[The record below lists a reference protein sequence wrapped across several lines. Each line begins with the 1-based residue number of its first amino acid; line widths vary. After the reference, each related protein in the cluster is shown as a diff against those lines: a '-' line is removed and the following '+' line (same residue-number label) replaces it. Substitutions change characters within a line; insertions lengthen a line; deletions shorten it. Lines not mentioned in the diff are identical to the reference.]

1 MTTKFFEEFTIRS
14 NGEFPMLKLN
24 SAIYYKEERSLVVKF
39 IISAFEVRNFDDES
53 KNKVQKILDEMFS
66 GVQVSVQYIR
76 TYADNNVVKNK
87 IHDFFNRY
95 SQLIFRRLNDDSL
108 KINIGEHDIE
118 VKIIFDT
125 PTYKIL
131 MAGNLIEKL
140 HEYLDVNF
148 NYEIDIQTEEIV
160 QSAEELAGN
169 EDIHIDTVSNTQ
181 SDGLRLVDVRAGAKV
196 YAKGKVDEITQ
207 MPNYI
212 VDVKGACENIVLCGK
227 ISKID
232 KRTYKNK
239 RYDANNPKFGPEM
252 LPMIKFSLDDTTA
265 KIECVCFPSKDEDI
279 ESILALD
286 NDKNKSADG
295 GDVMQ
300 TVVCMGKVSWSSF
313 SNAWSYTVNAIF
325 EADINFDSIHL
336 NPTKPAPEKYTTVFP
351 QEYVDMKQKSL
362 LDMDA
367 KPKISPYFMGK
378 NIVVFDLETTDL
390 NTEIAEV
397 IEIAALKMVDGVET
411 ETFQTLVKPTGA
423 ISETITELTSI
434 SNNMVLDAPS
444 IEQVMPDFYKFTRD
458 CMLVGHNIAGY
469 DFPIVNRI
477 GQKLGYNFD
486 NELYDTLLLARK
498 YLTELPNYKLE
509 NMSKHYGI
517 SHENAHRA
525 MSDVYATAEV
535 LKIIAS
541 RM

>member
-1 MTTKFFEEFTIRS
+1 MVTKFFEEFTARS

-24 SAIYYKEERSLVVKF
+24 SAIYYKEDRSLVVKF

-66 GVQVSVQYIR
+66 GVKVSVQYIR

-95 SQLIFRRLNDDSL
+95 SQLIFRRLNDDNL
-108 KINIGEHDIE
+108 IINIGEHDIE
-118 VKIIFDT
+118 IKIIFDT

-131 MAGNLIEKL
+131 MAGDLIEKL
-140 HEYLDVNF
+140 HDFLDTNF
-148 NYEIDIQTEEIV
+148 NYEIDILTEEIV
-160 QSAEELAGN
+160 QTAEELVEE
-169 EDIHIDTVSNTQ
+169 EDIHIDTVS
-181 SDGLRLVDVRAGAKV
+181 SSKSAGLRLVDVRVGDKI

-212 VDVKGACENIVLCGK
+212 ADIKGACDNIVLCGK
-227 ISKID
+227 ISRID
-232 KRTYKNK
+232 KRSYKNK
-239 RYDANNPKFGPEM
+239 RFDPNKPKNGPET
-252 LPMIKFSLDDTTA
+252 LPMVKFSLDDTTA
-265 KIECVCFPSKDEDI
+265 KIECVCFASKDEDV
-279 ESILALD
+279 EAILALD
-286 NDKNKSADG
+286 NNSV
-295 GDVMQ
+295 GDLE
-300 TVVCMGKVSWSSF
+300 TVVCMGKISWSSY
-313 SNAWSYTVNAIF
+313 SNAWSYMVNAIF
-325 EADINFDSIHL
+325 EADIDFDSIHL
-336 NPTKPAPEKYTTVFP
+336 VASKPVPEKYTTVFP
-351 QEYVDMKQKSL
+351 QKYVDMKQKSL
-362 LDMDA
+362 LDIDK
-367 KPKISPYFMGK
+367 KPTISPYFEGK
-378 NIVVFDLETTDL
+378 SIVVFDLETTDL

-411 ETFQTLVKPTGA
+411 ETFQTLIKPTGA
-423 ISETITELTSI
+423 ISEVITNLTSI

-458 CMLVGHNIAGY
+458 CTLVGHNIAGY

-477 GQKLGYNFD
+477 GEKLGYHFD
-486 NELYDTLLLARK
+486 NDLDDTLLLARK
-498 YLTELPNYKLE
+498 YLTELQNFKLE
-509 NMSKHYGI
+509 NLSKHYGI

>member
-1 MTTKFFEEFTIRS
+1 MATKFLEEFTIKS

-24 SAIYYKEERSLVVKF
+24 GATYYKEERSLVVKF
-39 IISAFEVRNFDDES
+39 IISAFEVRNFDDDS
-53 KNKVQKILDEMFS
+53 KNRVQKILEEMFP

-76 TYADNNVVKNK
+76 TYADQNVVKNK
-87 IHDFFNRY
+87 IHDFFNSN
-95 SQLIFRRLNDDSL
+95 SQLIFRRLNDDTL

-118 VKIIFDT
+118 VRIIFDT

-131 MAGNLIEKL
+131 MAGNLIDKL
-140 HEYLDVNF
+140 HECLDTSF
-148 NYEIDIQTEEIV
+148 NYDIDILTEEIV
-160 QSAEELAGN
+160 QSAEEIADA
-169 EDIHIDTVSNTQ
+169 EDVHIDTISDYTR
-181 SDGLRLVDVRAGAKV
+181 DGLRLVEVRVGEKI

-212 VDVKGACENIVLCGK
+212 ADVKGACENIVLCGK

-239 RYDANNPKFGPEM
+239 RYDPNKPKFGPET

-265 KIECVCFPSKDEDI
+265 KIECVCFASKDEDI
-279 ESILALD
+279 EAILALD
-286 NDKNKSADG
+286 NSAEG
-295 GDVMQ
+295 GDSLE
-300 TVVCMGKVSWSSF
+300 TVVCMGKVSWSSY
-313 SNAWSYTVNAIF
+313 SNAWTYTVNTIF

-336 NPTKPAPEKYTTVFP
+336 VASKPVPEKYTAVFP
-351 QEYVDMKQKSL
+351 QAYVDMKQKSL
-362 LDMDA
+362 LDIDE
-367 KPKISPYFMGK
+367 KPKISSYFVNK

-397 IEIAALKMVDGVET
+397 IEIAALKIVDGVET
-411 ETFQTLVKPTGA
+411 ETFQSLVKPTGA
-423 ISETITELTSI
+423 ISEIITELTSI

-444 IEQVMPDFYKFTRD
+444 IEQIMPDFYKFTRD
-458 CMLVGHNIAGY
+458 CTLVGHNIAGY

-477 GQKLGYNFD
+477 AQKLGYTFD
-486 NELYDTLLLARK
+486 NELDDTLLLARK
-498 YLTELPNYKLE
+498 YLTELSNYKLE

-535 LKIIAS
+535 LKIIAE